1 MAESCPEGF
10 VMIWM
15 TKHERAKYNIC
26 IFPSHIWVL
35 FQKSLGSKHGRKN
48 SPDLQGCQIAS
59 GNLSVFPWPQF
70 ESQWRLKGWLCVSV
84 LFFVLPLTIEGLCGE
99 PCHGANAENYLVTLS
114 GQFFNQTASII
125 QLSPLSLCLF
135 YRLGRKWQGGVSFL
149 VEPILQWD

>member
-1 MAESCPEGF
+1 MGESCPEGF

-48 SPDLQGCQIAS
+48 QSWLAW
-59 GNLSVFPWPQF
+59 LSNSLREFVFPWPQF
-70 ESQWRLKGWLCVSV
+70 ESKCRLKGWLCVPD
-84 LFFVLPLTIEGLCGE
+84 LFFVLPLMVEGLCEE
-99 PCHGANAENYLVTLS
+99 PCHGANAENYLVTLL
-114 GQFFNQTASII
+114 GQFFNQTASMI

-149 VEPILQWD
+149 VEPILKWD